1 MKVDPVRSIIIGN
14 LEAIEQGIRLI
25 SLVTEEQ
32 YVFTGSPYIQS
43 SIGQHFRHVI
53 DMFLV
58 VSYPDDPSI
67 IDYDS
72 RRRGALVETSRDA
85 ALSELSVIKVYMNAF
100 LADLSDA
107 EEWLDQEVLIKTEVT
122 IDATRAVT
130 LKSNKLRELV
140 FIGAHAVHHY
150 ALISV
155 IAKIQGVVLEEAF
168 GVAPATAT
176 FLRDEAGRL
185 SDGVGIRET
194 HKASTVD

>member
-1 MKVDPVRSIIIGN
+1 MKVDAVRSIIIGN

-25 SLVTEEQ
+25 NLVTEEQ
-32 YVFTGSPYIQS
+32 YVFTGSPYIES

-58 VSYPDDPSI
+58 VSYPDDPSV

-85 ALSELSVIKVYMNAF
+85 ALSELNVIKVYMNEF
-100 LADLSDA
+100 LANLSGADKHF
-107 EEWLDQEVLIKTEVT
+107 DQEVLIKTEVT
-122 IDATRAVT
+122 IEETRTVT

-150 ALISV
+150 ALISI
-155 IAKIQGVVLEEAF
+155 IAKIQGITLDEAF

-176 FLRDEAGRL
+176 FLREEAGQL
-185 SDGVGIRET
+185 SDDFDSSAQR
-194 HKASTVD
+194 KLSLVD